1 MASATVSAKAGR
13 TPCCPAVLVDHS
25 MGTVRSAR
33 TQDKVETIMGRLQS
47 IQPIKNFRGI
57 RMDFFTKSLVL
68 CATAAIALGT
78 ELPRKSANATEGQQE
93 RGAYLVNS
101 IVACGNCH
109 TPKGPDG
116 HALADQELSGRF
128 MVDLPGIHAVA
139 PTSPRIMILASANGP
154 TSRSST
160 RSAMGSGQIGTVIGP
175 AMPIVFYRNMS
186 DSDVLAI
193 VAYLRSVKAANHAV
207 EKSTYK
213 NPLPESYGPTVDHVA
228 GVAMSDRAAYGANL
242 ASIGHCMACHTP
254 MVNGKLDMSR
264 AGAGGRELPAPGGGT
279 IISANLTSANSEGVS
294 KWTDAE
300 VKNTITTG
308 VRPDG
313 RRLVSTMAFDWYKNM
328 RQDDL
333 RRPGNLS
340 ADLEGREAVIVGYS
354 RTRST
359 SRRSE
364 CLGECVARQSLA
376 ALPAC

>member
-1 MASATVSAKAGR
+1 
-13 TPCCPAVLVDHS
+13 
-25 MGTVRSAR
+25 
-33 TQDKVETIMGRLQS
+33 
-47 IQPIKNFRGI
+47 
-57 RMDFFTKSLVL
+57 MDFFTKSLVL

-139 PTSPRIMILASANGP
+139 PNITPDNDTGIGKWTDEQIVNAIRNGKRP
-154 TSRSST
+154 D
-160 RSAMGSGQIGTVIGP
+160 GTVIGP

-186 DSDVLAI
+186 DFDVLAI

-279 IISANLTSANSEGVS
+279 IISANLTSANPEGVS

-313 RRLVSTMAFDWYKNM
+313 RRLVSTMAFDSYKNM

-333 RRPGNLS
+333 S
-340 ADLEGREAVIVGYS
+340 A
-354 RTRST
+354 
-359 SRRSE
+359 
-364 CLGECVARQSLA
+364 
-376 ALPAC
+376 PW